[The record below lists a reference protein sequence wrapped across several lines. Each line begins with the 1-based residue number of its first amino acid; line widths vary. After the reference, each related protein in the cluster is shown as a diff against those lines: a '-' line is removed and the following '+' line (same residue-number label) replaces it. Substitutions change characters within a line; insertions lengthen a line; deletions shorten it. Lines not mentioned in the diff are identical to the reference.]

1 MSTLMKSKE
10 SKLKEISPQKL
21 TVPSSVKPESAVPN
35 LSGFLADDQ
44 FNKKQLLA
52 LIDLA
57 IKIKTTPEQYNQ
69 ALAGK
74 SVAMIFEKPSLRT
87 HVSFDMGINKLGGHA
102 LYLGQQNGK
111 LGERERVSDYAK
123 NLSCFADLI
132 VARVF
137 SHDSI
142 KGLAEHASVP
152 VVNALC
158 DLYHP
163 CQALADFVTLTENF
177 GNLSLVKLAYIGDGN
192 NVSNS
197 LMIMAATLGVDFT
210 LVSPEGHGTSTDIV
224 AKAKQLALESGSN
237 LTLTNDINAI
247 GSQDVIY
254 TDTWVSMGNED
265 TNEKAALLAKF
276 APYQV
281 NHALMAQTNASQV
294 MHCQPAHL
302 EEEITTELFDSEM
315 SVVFQQA
322 ENRMWA
328 QNAVLVSL
336 FS

>member
-1 MSTLMKSKE
+1 MLQQSKS
-10 SKLKEISPQKL
+10 LQIS
-21 TVPSSVKPESAVPN
+21 N
-35 LSGFLADDQ
+35 FLADDQ
-44 FNKKQLLA
+44 LNKKQLLA
-52 LIDLA
+52 LIELA
-57 IKIKTTPEQYNQ
+57 IHIKNNPADYSQV
-69 ALAGK
+69 LAGK

-123 NLSCFADLI
+123 NLSCFADAI

-142 KGLAEHASVP
+142 QGLAEHATVP
-152 VVNALC
+152 VINALC

-163 CQALADFVTLTENF
+163 CQALADFVTLTELF
-177 GNLSLVKLAYIGDGN
+177 TEGNAADLSKVKLAYVGDGN

-197 LMIMAATLGVDFT
+197 LMIMAAILGVDFT
-210 LVSPEGHGTSTDIV
+210 LVTPVGYEAEADMIEKTRVLANESGAKLTITTDITKV
-224 AKAKQLALESGSN
+224 GP
-237 LTLTNDINAI
+237 
-247 GSQDVIY
+247 QDVIY
-254 TDTWVSMGNED
+254 TDTWISMGDED
-265 TNEKAALLAKF
+265 DSKKAQLLAHF

-281 NHALMAQTNASQV
+281 NHALMKNSDANIV

-302 EEEITTELFDSEM
+302 EEEITTALFDSEM

-328 QNAVLVSL
+328 QNAVLVNL
-336 FS
+336 FTK

>member
-1 MSTLMKSKE
+1 MS
-10 SKLKEISPQKL
+10 
-21 TVPSSVKPESAVPN
+21 
-35 LSGFLADDQ
+35 LSHFLADADCS
-44 FNKKQLLA
+44 KYQLLE

-57 IKIKTTPEQYNQ
+57 IKIKQNPADYSQ

-74 SVAMIFEKPSLRT
+74 SIVMIFEKPSLRT
-87 HVSFDMGINKLGGHA
+87 HLSFDIGINKLGGHA
-102 LYLGQQNGK
+102 VYLGQQNGK

-123 NLSCFADLI
+123 NISCWADGI

-142 KGLAEHASVP
+142 QQLAEHASVP

-163 CQALADFVTLTENF
+163 CQALADFVTLSENLPKLGKAALTELK
-177 GNLSLVKLAYIGDGN
+177 LSYVGDGN
-192 NVSNS
+192 NVSQS
-197 LMIMAATLGVDFT
+197 LMLMAAILGVDFT
-210 LVSPEGHGTSTDIV
+210 LVCPQGCEGNVTILD
-224 AKAKQLALESGSN
+224 KAQTLAQQSGAQIN
-237 LTLTNDINAI
+237 VINDIAEM
-247 GSQDVIY
+247 GQQDVIY
-254 TDTWVSMGNED
+254 TDTWISMGDED
-265 TNEKAALLAKF
+265 DTKKAAILEQF

-281 NHALMAQTNASQV
+281 NHKLMTNTGANVV

-315 SVVFQQA
+315 SVAFEQA

-328 QNAVLVSL
+328 QNAVLVTL
-336 FS
+336 LQ

>member
-1 MSTLMKSKE
+1 M
-10 SKLKEISPQKL
+10 SKLI
-21 TVPSSVKPESAVPN
+21 N
-35 LSGFLADDQ
+35 NFLADDEL
-44 FNKKQLLA
+44 NKKQLLA
-52 LIDLA
+52 LIELA
-57 IKIKTTPEQYNQ
+57 INIKNNPADYSQT
-69 ALAGK
+69 LAGK

-87 HVSFDMGINKLGGHA
+87 HVSFDMGINKLGGHS

-123 NLSCFADLI
+123 NLSCFADAI

-142 KGLAEHASVP
+142 QGLAQHASVP
-152 VVNALC
+152 VINALC
-158 DLYHP
+158 DVYHP
-163 CQALADFVTLTENF
+163 CQALADFVTLTELFVN
-177 GNLSLVKLAYIGDGN
+177 GKVDDLSNVKLAYVGDGN

-197 LMIMAATLGVDFT
+197 LMIMAAILGVDFT
-210 LVSPEGHGTSTDIV
+210 LVTPTGYEAEATIIEKTQ
-224 AKAKQLALESGSN
+224 ALANESGAKFHITS
-237 LTLTNDINAI
+237 DINAI
-247 GSQDVIY
+247 GVQDVIY
-254 TDTWVSMGNED
+254 TDTWISMGDED
-265 TNEKAALLAKF
+265 ASKKAELLAHF

-281 NHALMAQTNASQV
+281 NHQLMKNTDASVV

-315 SVVFQQA
+315 AVVFQQA

-336 FS
+336 FNSI

>member
-1 MSTLMKSKE
+1 MS
-10 SKLKEISPQKL
+10 
-21 TVPSSVKPESAVPN
+21 
-35 LSGFLADDQ
+35 LSHFLADDQ
-44 FNKKQLLA
+44 CSKQTLVA

-57 IKIKTTPEQYNQ
+57 KKIKQNPENYSQ

-74 SVAMIFEKPSLRT
+74 SLVMIFEKPSLRT
-87 HVSFDMGINKLGGHA
+87 HLSFDIGINKLGGHA

-123 NLSCFADLI
+123 NISCWADAI

-142 KGLAEHASVP
+142 QQLADHATVP

-163 CQALADFVTLTENF
+163 CQALADFVTLSENLTKLGKTE
-177 GNLSLVKLAYIGDGN
+177 LSQVKFAYVGDGN

-197 LMIMAATLGVDFT
+197 LMLMAAILGLDFT
-210 LVSPEGHGTSTDIV
+210 LVCPKGCEPNEYMLDKVHT
-224 AKAKQLALESGSN
+224 LAAGSGSKF
-237 LTLTNDINAI
+237 LLTNNIDDL
-247 GSQDVIY
+247 GEQDVIY
-254 TDTWVSMGNED
+254 TDTWVSMGDED
-265 TNEKAALLAKF
+265 ASKKAKLLAKF

-281 NHALMAQTNASQV
+281 NHQLMKTAGANIV

-302 EEEITTELFDSEM
+302 GEEITTELFDSEM
-315 SVVFQQA
+315 SVAFQEA

-336 FS
+336 FK

>member
-1 MSTLMKSKE
+1 MS
-10 SKLKEISPQKL
+10 L
-21 TVPSSVKPESAVPN
+21 THLEN
-35 LSGFLADDQ
+35 FLADDQ
-44 FNKKQLLA
+44 LSKSQLLA
-52 LIDLA
+52 LINLA
-57 IKIKTTPEQYNQ
+57 INIKTNPHEYNQ
-69 ALAGK
+69 SLAGK

-123 NLSCFADLI
+123 NLSCFADAI

-142 KGLAEHASVP
+142 TQLAEHASVP
-152 VVNALC
+152 VINALC

-163 CQALADFVTLTENF
+163 CQALADFVTLTENLTTL
-177 GNLSLVKLAYIGDGN
+177 GKGDLTQVKLAYVGDGN

-197 LMIMAATLGVDFT
+197 LMFMAAILGVDFT
-210 LVSPEGHGTSTDIV
+210 LVCPKGYEAQTSLV
-224 AKAKQLALESGSN
+224 AKAKALAAESGAQ
-237 LTLTNDINAI
+237 LVFTNDIEAI
-247 GSQDVIY
+247 GQQDAIY
-254 TDTWVSMGNED
+254 TDTWISMGDED
-265 TNEKAALLAKF
+265 PAKKQEVLAIF

-281 NHALMAQTNASQV
+281 NHQLMKNTGASIV

-315 SVVFQQA
+315 SVAFQEA

-328 QNAVLVSL
+328 QNAVLVTL

>member
-1 MSTLMKSKE
+1 MSEQIKTPL
-10 SKLKEISPQKL
+10 L
-21 TVPSSVKPESAVPN
+21 AN
-35 LSGFLADDQ
+35 FLADDEL
-44 FNKKQLLA
+44 NKQQLLA
-52 LIDLA
+52 LIELA
-57 IKIKTTPEQYNQ
+57 INIKNNPDDYNQ
-69 ALAGK
+69 VLAGK

-87 HVSFDMGINKLGGHA
+87 HVSFDMGINKLGGHP

-123 NLSCFADLI
+123 NLSCFADAI

-142 KGLAEHASVP
+142 QGLAEHASVP
-152 VVNALC
+152 VINALC
-158 DLYHP
+158 DAYHP
-163 CQALADFVTLTENF
+163 CQALADFVTLTELF
-177 GNLSLVKLAYIGDGN
+177 VKDDVLDLSKVKLAYVGDGN

-210 LVSPEGHGTSTDIV
+210 LVTPKGYEAQANIIDKTQTLANISGAKLTITS
-224 AKAKQLALESGSN
+224 
-237 LTLTNDINAI
+237 DINNI
-247 GSQDVIY
+247 GEQDVIY
-254 TDTWVSMGNED
+254 TDTWISMGDED
-265 TNEKAALLAKF
+265 ANKKAEILAHF

-281 NHALMAQTNASQV
+281 NHTLMKKADASIV

-315 SVVFQQA
+315 AVVFQQA

-336 FS
+336 FNE

>member
-1 MSTLMKSKE
+1 MSKQL
-10 SKLKEISPQKL
+10 
-21 TVPSSVKPESAVPN
+21 N
-35 LSGFLADDQ
+35 HFLADDQ
-44 FNKKQLLA
+44 LNKNQLLA
-52 LIDLA
+52 LIELA
-57 IKIKTTPEQYNQ
+57 INIKSNPADYNQ

-123 NLSCFADLI
+123 NLSCFADAI

-137 SHDSI
+137 SHNSI
-142 KGLAEHASVP
+142 QDLAKHGSVP
-152 VVNALC
+152 VINALC
-158 DLYHP
+158 DVYHP
-163 CQALADFVTLTENF
+163 CQALADFVTLTELLPSLNKSE
-177 GNLSLVKLAYIGDGN
+177 LSAVKLAYIGDGN

-210 LVSPEGHGTSTDIV
+210 LLTPTGYEAQTNIIETAQAL
-224 AKAKQLALESGSN
+224 AKESGAKIN
-237 LTLTNDINAI
+237 ITTNINAI
-247 GSQDVIY
+247 GAQDVIY
-254 TDTWVSMGNED
+254 TDTWISMGDED
-265 TNEKAALLAKF
+265 ANNKAKILAHF

-281 NHALMAQTNASQV
+281 NHQLMSKAKARVV

-302 EEEITTELFDSEM
+302 EEEITTELFDSDM
-315 SVVFQQA
+315 AVVFQQA

-336 FS
+336 FNK

>member
-1 MSTLMKSKE
+1 MSSLH
-10 SKLKEISPQKL
+10 
-21 TVPSSVKPESAVPN
+21 N
-35 LSGFLADDQ
+35 LQHFLADDQ
-44 FNKKQLLA
+44 LTKSQILA
-52 LIDLA
+52 LITLA
-57 IKIKTTPEQYNQ
+57 LDIKQQPKKYNQ

-87 HVSFDMGINKLGGHA
+87 HVSFDVGINKLGGHA

-123 NLSCFADLI
+123 NLSCYADAI

-137 SHDSI
+137 ENNSI
-142 KGLAEHASVP
+142 EGLAQHASVP
-152 VVNALC
+152 VLNALC

-177 GNLSLVKLAYIGDGN
+177 PDLSQVKLAYVGDAN

-197 LMIMAATLGVDFT
+197 LMLMAATIGVDFT
-210 LVSPEGHGTSTDIV
+210 LVCPLGHGPTEEMLTKGQELAKNTGSVFTFTTDI
-224 AKAKQLALESGSN
+224 
-237 LTLTNDINAI
+237 TAI
-247 GSQDVIY
+247 GQQDAIY
-254 TDTWVSMGNED
+254 TDTWVSMGDENPSK
-265 TNEKAALLAKF
+265 KATILAKF

-281 NHALMAQTNASQV
+281 NHQLMVKAGASIV

-302 EEEITTELFDSEM
+302 EEEITTQLFDSEM
-315 SVVFQQA
+315 SVVFQSA

-328 QNAVLVSL
+328 QNAVLVTL
-336 FS
+336 LGN

>member
-1 MSTLMKSKE
+1 MSNQLKSE
-10 SKLKEISPQKL
+10 N
-21 TVPSSVKPESAVPN
+21 TSVKLAH
-35 LSGFLADDQ
+35 FLADDQ
-44 FNKKQLLA
+44 LNKEQLSG
-52 LIDLA
+52 LIELA
-57 IKIKTTPEQYNQ
+57 INIKNNPAMYSQT
-69 ALAGK
+69 LAGK

-111 LGERERVSDYAK
+111 WGERERVSDYAK
-123 NLSCFADLI
+123 NLSCYADII

-142 KGLAEHASVP
+142 QELAAHGSVP

-163 CQALADFVTLTENF
+163 CQGLADFVTLAENF
-177 GNLSLVKLAYIGDGN
+177 DDLSAVKLAYVGDGN

-197 LMIMAATLGVDFT
+197 LMIMAAILGVDFT
-210 LVSPEGHGTSTDIV
+210 LVCPKGHEPADEMISKTE
-224 AKAKQLALESGSN
+224 QLTRKSGSSF
-237 LTLTNDINAI
+237 TLANDMNTL
-247 GSQDVIY
+247 GHHDVIY
-254 TDTWVSMGNED
+254 TDTWVSMGDED
-265 TNEKAALLAKF
+265 PSKKADVLEKF

-281 NHALMAQTNASQV
+281 NHELMAKVDASLV

-302 EEEITTELFDSEM
+302 EEEITTALFDSEM

-336 FS
+336 FTE

>member
-1 MSTLMKSKE
+1 MST
-10 SKLKEISPQKL
+10 KLIE
-21 TVPSSVKPESAVPN
+21 N
-35 LSGFLADDQ
+35 FLADDQ
-44 FNKKQLLA
+44 LNKEQTLA

-57 IKIKTTPEQYNQ
+57 KKIKANPADYSQV
-69 ALAGK
+69 LAGK
-74 SVAMIFEKPSLRT
+74 SVAMVFEKPSLRT

-111 LGERERVSDYAK
+111 LGERERISDYAN
-123 NLSCFADLI
+123 NLSCYADAI

-137 SHDSI
+137 SNDSI
-142 KGLAEHASVP
+142 EGLAEHASVP
-152 VVNALC
+152 VINALC

-163 CQALADFVTLTENF
+163 CQALADFVTLSEIYDDITK
-177 GNLSLVKLAYIGDGN
+177 VKFAYVGDGN

-197 LMIMAATLGVDFT
+197 LMIMAATIGVDFT
-210 LVSPEGHGTSTDIV
+210 LICPEGHGPSAEML
-224 AKAKQLALESGSN
+224 AKTESLAAESGSKMVFS
-237 LTLTNDINAI
+237 TNINDL
-247 GSQDVIY
+247 GQQDAIY
-254 TDTWVSMGNED
+254 TDTWVSMGDED
-265 TNEKAALLAKF
+265 PSKKAALLEKF

-281 NHALMAQTNASQV
+281 NHKLMEDAGAKVV

-302 EEEITTELFDSEM
+302 GEEITTELFDSEM
-315 SVVFQQA
+315 SVVFQEA

>member
-1 MSTLMKSKE
+1 MSQQIE
-10 SKLKEISPQKL
+10 
-21 TVPSSVKPESAVPN
+21 N
-35 LSGFLADDQ
+35 FLADDEL
-44 FNKKQLLA
+44 NKNQLLA
-52 LIDLA
+52 LIELA
-57 IKIKTTPEQYNQ
+57 ITIKNNPNDYSQ

-123 NLSCFADLI
+123 NLSCFADAI
-132 VARVF
+132 IARVF

-142 KGLAEHASVP
+142 QGLAKHASVP
-152 VVNALC
+152 VINALC
-158 DLYHP
+158 DVYHP
-163 CQALADFVTLTENF
+163 CQALADFVTLSENF
-177 GNLSLVKLAYIGDGN
+177 TNLSTVKLAYVGDGN

-210 LVSPEGHGTSTDIV
+210 LVTPKGYEAEQSIVDKTQALAKASGAKLNITTDIN
-224 AKAKQLALESGSN
+224 S
-237 LTLTNDINAI
+237 I

-254 TDTWVSMGNED
+254 TDTWISMGDED
-265 TNEKAALLAKF
+265 ASKKAELLAHF

-281 NHALMAQTNASQV
+281 NHQLMKASGAKTV

-302 EEEITTELFDSEM
+302 EEEITTELFDSDM
-315 SVVFQQA
+315 AVVFQQA

-328 QNAVLVSL
+328 QNAVLVTL
-336 FS
+336 FNK

>member
-1 MSTLMKSKE
+1 MSSLH
-10 SKLKEISPQKL
+10 
-21 TVPSSVKPESAVPN
+21 N
-35 LSGFLADDQ
+35 LPHFLADDQ
-44 FNKKQLLA
+44 LTKSQILA
-52 LIDLA
+52 LITLA
-57 IKIKTTPEQYNQ
+57 LDIKQQPKKYNQ

-87 HVSFDMGINKLGGHA
+87 HVSFDVGINKLGGHA

-123 NLSCFADLI
+123 NLSCYADAI

-137 SHDSI
+137 ENSSI
-142 KGLAEHASVP
+142 AGLAQHASVP
-152 VVNALC
+152 VLNALC

-177 GNLSLVKLAYIGDGN
+177 PDLSQVKLAYVGDAN

-197 LMIMAATLGVDFT
+197 LMLMAATIGVDFT
-210 LVSPEGHGTSTDIV
+210 LVCPLGHGPSDSMLTKTQV
-224 AKAKQLALESGSN
+224 LAKNTGSVF
-237 LTLTNDINAI
+237 TFTTDINAI
-247 GSQDVIY
+247 GQQDAIY
-254 TDTWVSMGNED
+254 TDTWVSMGDED
-265 TNEKAALLAKF
+265 PSKKATILTEF

-281 NHALMAQTNASQV
+281 NHQLMVKAGASIV

-302 EEEITTELFDSEM
+302 EEEITTQLFDSEM
-315 SVVFQQA
+315 SVVFQSA

-328 QNAVLVSL
+328 QNAVLVTL
-336 FS
+336 LGN